1 MKKSSSVK
9 QLFVKPEE
17 ALKAAFSVDL
27 KDLDLKQVVSMGL
40 EEFTYQAGMLLI
52 NQVMQAEAN
61 QLAGPRY
68 SRSPERENYHWGTE
82 SGFVYVDGQKT
93 DVKRP
98 RVVTKGK
105 KNGKAHE
112 EVELTSY
119 RAFSDP
125 SAMNKSVMA
134 KLIAGVSTRDY
145 ESTVEEVV
153 KGHGISK
160 SAISRRQIQVTA
172 KMLEEFYARRFDDR
186 EFVVI
191 MIDGVGA
198 GDVMNVVALGI
209 DVWGKKSVLGI
220 RQGATE
226 NHTICAELLSDLIE
240 RGLDP
245 KGKYLFIL
253 DGSKALEKAVKK
265 TFGSKT
271 LIQRCQLHKR
281 RNVAEHLPKEHHA
294 RIDKKLAAAYGMNSA
309 ADARKA
315 LEAIFDELMR
325 ISEPAAGSLAEG
337 MEDTLTVHN
346 LGLKGELKRILS
358 STNSIESLF
367 SMSRRYKRNVKRWK
381 NFKHVERTLVCTFIE
396 AEKRFR
402 RVQGYR
408 DLKELKKKIENYD
421 ATTCNTVAA

>member
-1 MKKSSSVK
+1 MKKSSNVTG
-9 QLFVKPEE
+9 LFVKPEE

-40 EEFTYQAGMLLI
+40 EEFTYQAGMLLVQ
-52 NQVMQAEAN
+52 QVMTAEAD

-68 SRSPERENYHWGTE
+68 SRCPDKKNYHWGTE
-82 SGFVYVDGQKT
+82 SGFVYVDGQKA

-98 RVVTKGK
+98 RVVKKAK

-112 EVELTSY
+112 EVELSSY
-119 RAFSDP
+119 KAFSDP
-125 SAMNKSVMA
+125 SAMNKSMMA

-198 GDVMNVVALGI
+198 GDAMNIVALGI
-209 DVWGKKSVLGI
+209 DVWGMKTVLGI

-226 NHTICAELLSDLIE
+226 NHTICTELLSDLIE
-240 RGLDP
+240 RGLDS
-245 KGKYLFIL
+245 KGRYLFIL

-281 RNVAEHLPKEHHA
+281 RNVADHLPKEHQT

-309 ADARKA
+309 ADARRA
-315 LEAIFDELMR
+315 LEAIFDELMQ
-325 ISEPAAGSLAEG
+325 ICEPAAGSLAEG
-337 MEDTLTVHN
+337 MEETLTVHH

-408 DLKELKKKIENYD
+408 DLKELKKKIENFD
-421 ATTCNTVAA
+421 ATTYNTVAA